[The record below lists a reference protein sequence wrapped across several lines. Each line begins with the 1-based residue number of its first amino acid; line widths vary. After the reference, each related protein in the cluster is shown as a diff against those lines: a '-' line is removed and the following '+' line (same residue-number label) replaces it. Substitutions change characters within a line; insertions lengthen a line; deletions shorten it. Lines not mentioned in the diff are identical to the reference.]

1 MGDDVEAMMMKG
13 GNMVQVIF
21 WQVYF
26 LILLLI
32 FALILWF
39 QACSN
44 SDKHALVTPWLKG
57 DILGEK
63 LVTLADHLC
72 NKDLESTVSSESY
85 FSERWSLL
93 SLVLSQHVKNGR

>member
-1 MGDDVEAMMMKG
+1 MVGKIEWTKHGSIHKQGLVGNREDTSLLRTWGGGMGDDVEAMMMKG

-39 QACSN
+39 
-44 SDKHALVTPWLKG
+44 
-57 DILGEK
+57 
-63 LVTLADHLC
+63 
-72 NKDLESTVSSESY
+72 
-85 FSERWSLL
+85 
-93 SLVLSQHVKNGR
+93 

>member
-1 MGDDVEAMMMKG
+1 MGDDVEATMMKG

-39 QACSN
+39 
-44 SDKHALVTPWLKG
+44 
-57 DILGEK
+57 
-63 LVTLADHLC
+63 
-72 NKDLESTVSSESY
+72 
-85 FSERWSLL
+85 
-93 SLVLSQHVKNGR
+93 